1 MTVRVEGRT
10 IVLEGRCPAGDAE
23 DLLGALGDHPQGRVD
38 IGGVVKLHMAV
49 LQVLL
54 ALRPPVTGRPPVGP
68 LSQDIFRSLI
78 SGSDSDAE
86 CF

>member
-1 MTVRVEGRT
+1 MTLRIEGGT

-23 DLLGALGDHPQGRVD
+23 DLLGALGEHPAACVD
-38 IGGVVKLHMAV
+38 IAGVLKLHMAV

-54 ALRPPVTGRPPVGP
+54 ALRPPITGRPTAGP

>member
-1 MTVRVEGRT
+1 MTVRIEGAT

-23 DLLGALGDHPQGRVD
+23 ELLGALGNDPAARVD
-38 IGGVVKLHMAV
+38 IGRVVKLHMAV

-54 ALRPPVTGRPPVGP
+54 ALPASVTGRPTTGP

>member
-10 IVLEGRCPAGDAE
+10 IMLEGRCPASDAE
-23 DLLGALGDHPQGRVD
+23 DLLVALGDDPAARVD

-54 ALRPPVTGRPPVGP
+54 ALRPPVIGRPTTGL
-68 LSQDIFRSLI
+68 LSHDIFGGLI
-78 SGSDSDAE
+78 SGSDSGTE
-86 CF
+86 SF